1 MPPIDPKKR
10 HSITTEK
17 DWKERRGEPRPT
29 KGFKKKKKMKG
40 TPQNNPLKETSKF
53 LQHFK
58 KKPTNKRFLQKYGD
72 RASDVLNQK
81 DPQRFKGLKK
91 KKMKGT
97 PQTHKEKPTNQWS
110 PNRKMFNIGGRAN
123 LLEEMGRIDS
133 EKMNPNRRAEKK
145 RVIGELN
152 RGYKK
157 GGLIKGKPKLAKR
170 GWK

>member
-17 DWKERRGEPRPT
+17 DWKERRGEPSPT
-29 KGFKKKKKMKG
+29 KGFKKKMKE

-81 DPQRFKGLKK
+81 DPQRFK
-91 KKMKGT
+91 
-97 PQTHKEKPTNQWS
+97 KPTNQWS

-133 EKMNPNRRAEKK
+133 EKMNPNRMAEKR